1 MSKTRVLVVDDSPF
15 IRRVLTDW
23 LRSSDDFEVVGVAGN
38 GEEAL
43 AQTVALRPDVITL
56 DVEMPV
62 RDGIWALGQIM
73 KTQPTPVIMVSSV
86 TTQGAEATLKALELG
101 AAEIFAKPQGSSS
114 LKFLATKDELLEKIR
129 GIRHAKISKHFV
141 SAPKVNSIKHS
152 SDKVVL
158 IASSTGGPKALTALF
173 SALPKGFQ
181 APIAIVQHMPPGFT
195 KSLAQRLDGLG
206 TVECREAK
214 QGDTMAPGL
223 ALLAPAGLHL
233 IIREG
238 GRIDFD
244 DSPRIHGVKPA
255 ADFMFESGAKVYG
268 SRVLGVVL
276 TGMGRDGADG
286 AVAIRK
292 AGGTVLGEAESTAMI
307 YGMPRAALIAG
318 GIDAEFPIH
327 EMAHAITG
335 SLVGRIAHA
344 S

>member
-23 LRSSDDFEVVGVAGN
+23 LKSTDEFDVVGVAAN

-43 AQTVALRPDVITL
+43 AQALTLKPDVITL

-62 RDGIWALGQIM
+62 RDGLWALDQIM
-73 KTQPTPVIMVSSV
+73 KAQPTPVIMVSSV
-86 TTQGAEATLKALELG
+86 TTQGAAATLKALELG

-114 LKFLATKDELLEKIR
+114 LKFLATKDELLDKIR
-129 GIRHAKISKHFV
+129 GIKHARV
-141 SAPKVNSIKHS
+141 SRSFTVVPKVASPRHGT
-152 SDKVVL
+152 DKVVL
-158 IASSTGGPKALTALF
+158 IASSTGGPKALAALF
-173 SALPKGFQ
+173 AALPKGFH

-195 KSLAQRLDGLG
+195 KSLAQRLEGLG
-206 TVECREAK
+206 TVECREAEA
-214 QGDTMAPGL
+214 GDVMEAGQ
-223 ALLAPAGLHL
+223 ALLAPAGLHMV
-233 IIREG
+233 IREG
-238 GRIDFD
+238 GKIDFD
-244 DSPRIHGVKPA
+244 DSPRVHGVKPA
-255 ADFMFESGAKVYG
+255 ADYMFQSGAKVYG

-307 YGMPRAALIAG
+307 YGMPRAALVAG

-327 EMAHAITG
+327 EMAHAISA
-335 SLVGRIAHA
+335 SLVGRTAHA